1 MPIRLCFSFR
11 NFILISAVSILFFGR
26 SACLAQ
32 QNVAETCAHG
42 TWAACGV
49 AVKNELDKNPS
60 EPKRIVELAGL
71 WGRSYS
77 VRFDAL
83 RKNGKIE
90 KSIPDSDKIFEAVS
104 AKLNPVDIAK
114 DKTVD
119 ALSRQVCL
127 AVGCAE
133 GSQNL
138 PDVQTTAVLQ
148 LSKVVSP
155 AVWQAFQEWQKSGGH
170 ESFSFWILL
179 RPSTGI
185 ISTKHENARIV
196 DLRLA
201 AQRNGAE
208 ETLHSFDLYHPG
220 VSYIPYRGTIH
231 VDVLKPDHISSALRP
246 STLGD
251 TTIRNLKEAWI
262 AKDAPPPASRFAGY
276 GMFTEWRLTLEPDQ
290 LNKSLNEVVLQI
302 AYRYTPAQADAT
314 SEAGES
320 FILRPVGTDLTIE
333 GSTLN
338 ALGGQK
344 QLQDKLLRWR
354 STRETNIPP
363 LSFAAEIEG
372 HQ

>member
-1 MPIRLCFSFR
+1 
-11 NFILISAVSILFFGR
+11 
-26 SACLAQ
+26 
-32 QNVAETCAHG
+32 
-42 TWAACGV
+42 
-49 AVKNELDKNPS
+49 
-60 EPKRIVELAGL
+60 
-71 WGRSYS
+71 
-77 VRFDAL
+77 
-83 RKNGKIE
+83 
-90 KSIPDSDKIFEAVS
+90 
-104 AKLNPVDIAK
+104 
-114 DKTVD
+114 
-119 ALSRQVCL
+119 
-127 AVGCAE
+127 
-133 GSQNL
+133 L

-201 AQRNGAE
+201 ARRNGAE

-231 VDVLKPDHISSALRP
+231 VDILKPDHISSALRP

-354 STRETNIPP
+354 SSRETNIPP